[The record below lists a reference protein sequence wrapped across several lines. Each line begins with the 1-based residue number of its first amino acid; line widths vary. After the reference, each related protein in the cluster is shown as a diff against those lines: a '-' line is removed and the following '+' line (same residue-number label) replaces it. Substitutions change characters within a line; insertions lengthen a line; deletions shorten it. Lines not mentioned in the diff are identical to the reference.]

1 MQWAL
6 EETLQNVQQVREVA
20 VLRTGG
26 VLMGIIT
33 FPPTRNTRLHN
44 LPAKGLFEIA
54 DVQEL
59 TYA

>member
-1 MQWAL
+1 VL
-6 EETLQNVQQVREVA
+6 EVA

-54 DVQEL
+54 YVQEL